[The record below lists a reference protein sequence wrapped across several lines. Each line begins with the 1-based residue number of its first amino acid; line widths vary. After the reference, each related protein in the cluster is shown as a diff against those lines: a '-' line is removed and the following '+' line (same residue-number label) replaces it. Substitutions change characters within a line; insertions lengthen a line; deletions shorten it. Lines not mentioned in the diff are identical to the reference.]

1 MLDTLQSIISE
12 AKSNKKYIYRG
23 CAFEKYDLVPTLARK
38 VRPEARFSE
47 FNIYSDILQKAA
59 EQGFSQIGM
68 DGTASDLSQHYGLS
82 TSYLDWSYSVYV
94 ALYFAFTSYI
104 KQFVDENILNPNILH
119 EGMDLC
125 KLNDLRHEFNK
136 HEYCIYRLNK
146 KLYDELRKQY
156 PKSPLIVHDTNHQN
170 ERMESQQGL
179 LSSIDSTKVNDKE
192 TIQSSQIQILAD
204 WFQSNNPDDSVKQSG
219 KAYSWHGKTLL
230 DKKTFEL
237 PQRDRNCLQKYLKEN
252 GAVST
257 KLFPDFEGVKK
268 NVELSEDYSLLIGFQ
283 IAYHEGDLL
292 SNAISAEDVSK
303 LLNGADKDF
312 IKSRLKT
319 DNLEGGE
326 FSIFAD

>member
-1 MLDTLQSIISE
+1 
-12 AKSNKKYIYRG
+12 
-23 CAFEKYDLVPTLARK
+23 
-38 VRPEARFSE
+38 
-47 FNIYSDILQKAA
+47 
-59 EQGFSQIGM
+59 M

-82 TSYLDWSYSVYV
+82 TIYLDWSYSVYV

-104 KQFVDENILNPNILH
+104 KQFVDDNILNPKPSN
-119 EGMDLC
+119 EGMDPC

-146 KLYDELRKQY
+146 TLYDELRKQY
-156 PKSPLIVHDTNHQN
+156 PKLPLIVHDTNHQN
-170 ERMESQQGL
+170 ERMKSQQGL

-192 TIQSSQIQILAD
+192 TVRRSQMQILAD

-237 PQRDRNCLQKYLKEN
+237 PQRDRNCLQKYLKDN

-283 IAYHEGDLL
+283 IAYHEGALL
-292 SNAISAEDVSK
+292 SNAISAEDLLK
-303 LLNGADKDF
+303 LSHGDDKDF